1 MRGRK
6 GKLGSMKF
14 SQLFFPNPTNSANWP
29 FFSSPSLSRLPVI
42 TSSLTFSER
51 DATTLHRQLKLFNST
66 IYISLRRLLF
76 PLSLSSSSSLSDVV
90 SLSTI
95 FFASSAFSHVLSFA
109 CSPFVALQRRRWGN

>member
-76 PLSLSSSSSLSDVV
+76 PLSLVV
-90 SLSTI
+90 IVTL
-95 FFASSAFSHVLSFA
+95 
-109 CSPFVALQRRRWGN
+109 RRRLPLYHLFRFFHFLSYAFLRL